1 MNFHYFRN
9 FERNFLRI
17 KHGQGEKEKKAAEDK
32 NSGSSALVGVGRQ
45 DSLVG
50 FGFAKCKPHWDRVKI
65 LHFIRER
72 FKTKQKGFYS
82 PLKLCKY
89 HTNCD

>member
-1 MNFHYFRN
+1 MDR
-9 FERNFLRI
+9 
-17 KHGQGEKEKKAAEDK
+17 EKKRKEVAEDK

-72 FKTKQKGFYS
+72 FKTKKGFYS